1 MKRKIISIIILVIIL
16 FNITGCFKTDDFK
29 NLNITVTTYPV
40 EYLIERLYGENSTIT
55 SIYPNGTSVSDY
67 ELTNKQIKTYAKNT
81 SLFVYNGITEEKEI
95 TKQILNKNKKIQIID
110 VSFGIKKYHYGI
122 YELWLS
128 PNNYLTLANT
138 VKNDL
143 IDIIGN
149 KYAAESIEE
158 KYKKLE
164 EEILILDTELRN
176 IAELAIK
183 NNTHTLVIAEDSFGF
198 LKDYGFEIINI
209 SNENNI
215 TSKIKNNF
223 KNKNYTNIFVK
234 DKNNIKD
241 AVRDLV
247 DNYEANLVEID
258 TMETLTD
265 EQRKNN
271 DNYLSIMNE
280 LLSKISDLT
289 LN

>member
-1 MKRKIISIIILVIIL
+1 MKRKLILTILLIIIL
-16 FNITGCFKTDDFK
+16 FNITGCFKTDDLK
-29 NLNITVTTYPV
+29 NLNITVTTYPI
-40 EYLIERLYGENSTIT
+40 EYLIERLYGENATIT

-67 ELTNKQIKTYAKNT
+67 DLTNKQIKTYAKNT

-143 IDIIGN
+143 IEIIGN

-158 KYKKLE
+158 KYEKLE

-176 IAELAIK
+176 IAEQAIK
-183 NNTHTLVIAEDSFGF
+183 NNSHTLVIAEDSFGF
-198 LKDYGFEIINI
+198 LKDYGFEIVNI

-215 TSKIKNNF
+215 TSKIKNSF
-223 KNKNYTNIFVK
+223 KNKTYKNIFVK

-241 AVRDLV
+241 SVRDLV
-247 DNYEANLVEID
+247 DNYEANLIEID

-280 LLSKISDLT
+280 LLSKLSDLT